1 VSRSFGLGVALDG
14 AGWHPAA
21 WREADARPEALFDG
35 SYWAAL
41 ARTAEDAGLELL
53 TIEDQFGL
61 QSRPFDDVDP
71 TVTNEVRGRLDGVL
85 LASWLAP
92 LTNRIGLIPTV
103 STTHT
108 EPFHVS
114 TAIASLDY
122 ASRGRAGFRPIASAK
137 PGEAALVGR
146 RTFPPLRPE
155 DIVAGEYPAS
165 VVERFAEADDAIEVA
180 RRLWDSWEDDA
191 VIRDVDT
198 GRYVDR
204 DRLHYI
210 DFEGDFF
217 SVKGPSITPRPPQGQ
232 PVVAVLAHATLP
244 YRLAA
249 HQADVVFVTPHDDED
264 AARIV
269 AEVRGQ
275 ERVVERLRTPL
286 RIWADVLLLLED
298 TEDAAAR
305 ELARLDDLARSPLA
319 SDALILAGTADTV
332 AATLAAWLRL
342 GIEGARLRPARLPHD
357 LERIARDLV
366 PALEAKGLRDA
377 ASRTATGTL
386 RTRLGLPDEVNRYA
400 AERSVA

>member
-1 VSRSFGLGVALDG
+1 VSRGFGLGAALDG

-21 WREADARPEALFDG
+21 WREADARPDALFDG

-41 ARTAEDAGLELL
+41 ARTAEAAGLELL

-61 QSRPFDDVDP
+61 QSRLFDDVDP
-71 TVTNEVRGRLDGVL
+71 TVTNEVRGRLDAVL
-85 LASWLAP
+85 LANWLAP
-92 LTNRIGLIPTV
+92 LTSRIGLIPTV
-103 STTHT
+103 ATTHT
-108 EPFHVS
+108 EPFHVA

-122 ASRGRAGFRPIASAK
+122 ASRGRAGLRPVASAK

-146 RTFPPLRPE
+146 RTFPALRPE
-155 DIVAGEYPAS
+155 DVVAGEYPAS
-165 VVERFAEADDAIEVA
+165 VVERFAEADDAIEVV
-180 RRLWDSWEDDA
+180 RRLWDSWEGDA

-204 DRLHYI
+204 DKLHHI

-249 HQADVVFVTPHDDED
+249 HQADVVFVTPHDDEG

-269 AEVRGQ
+269 ADVREQ
-275 ERVVERLRTPL
+275 ERVVERLRAPL
-286 RIWADVLLLLED
+286 RIWADVLVLLED
-298 TEDAAAR
+298 TQDAATR
-305 ELARLDDLARSPLA
+305 ELTRLDDLAGTPLA
-319 SDALILAGTADTV
+319 GDAVILAGTADAV
-332 AATLAAWLRL
+332 AARLAAWQRL
-342 GIEGARLRPARLPHD
+342 GVEGARLRPARLPHD
-357 LERIARDLV
+357 LQRIARDLV
-366 PALEAKGLRDA
+366 PALESEGLRDA
-377 ASRTATGTL
+377 ASRTETGTL
-386 RTRLGLPDEVNRYA
+386 RARLGLPDEPNRYA